1 MSELRENKLNANL
14 LFAGRIIRKIYRNP
28 GEAILLMRMGAWI
41 LVLSSLIK
49 VQSLPR
55 ALQVISTP
63 VRGPSADEQQT
74 ATRLAEAVDLLL
86 AMDIFVYRPRCW
98 KRAAILHRYLA
109 LHGIDSRINFG
120 MRKEVDGTLSGHAW
134 LERGGAP
141 ILETTV
147 PDYSITFSFP
157 RDVTQTACI
166 IEAHCFQTSPKIFGL
181 QRRGK

>member
-41 LVLSSLIK
+41 MVLSSLIK

-55 ALQVISTP
+55 ALQFISTP
-63 VRGPSADEQQT
+63 VR
-74 ATRLAEAVDLLL
+74 DLLL
-86 AMDIFVYRPRCW
+86 AMNILVYRPCCW

-109 LHGIDSRINFG
+109 LHGIDSQINFG

-134 LERGGAP
+134 LEREGAP

-147 PDYSITFSFP
+147 ANYSVTFSFP
-157 RDVTQTACI
+157 ADAKQTACTFPL
-166 IEAHCFQTSPKIFGL
+166 ET
-181 QRRGK
+181 

>member
-1 MSELRENKLNANL
+1 MFLKMSELLGNKLNASL

-41 LVLSSLIK
+41 MLLSSLIK

-55 ALQVISTP
+55 ALQFISTP

-74 ATRLAEAVDLLL
+74 ATRLAQAVDLLL
-86 AMDIFVYRPRCW
+86 AMNILVYRPCCW

-109 LHGIDSRINFG
+109 LHGIDSQINFG

-134 LERGGAP
+134 LEREGAP

-147 PDYSITFSFP
+147 ANYSVTFSFP
-157 RDVTQTACI
+157 ADAKQTACTFPL
-166 IEAHCFQTSPKIFGL
+166 ET
-181 QRRGK
+181 

>member
-1 MSELRENKLNANL
+1 MSLMSELREKKLNPNL
-14 LFAGRIIRKIYRNP
+14 LLPGRVVRKIFRNP
-28 GEAILLMRMGAWI
+28 GEAILLIRMSAWI
-41 LVLSSLIK
+41 LLLSSLIK

-63 VRGPSADEQQT
+63 VRGRSADEQQT
-74 ATRLAEAVDLLL
+74 AARLAQAVDLLL
-86 AMDIFVYRPRCW
+86 EMNIFVYRPRCW

-109 LHGIDSRINFG
+109 LHGIDSQINFG

-147 PDYSITFSFP
+147 PDYSVTFSFP
-157 RDVTQTACI
+157 ADVKPAAYTFPLET
-166 IEAHCFQTSPKIFGL
+166 
-181 QRRGK
+181 